1 MADIRISS
9 CVTGMID
16 NNVYCVI
23 NKDVNECIIIDP
35 SFSPEAIVNIIDE
48 SGATPVAILLTH
60 GHFDHIMSVDF
71 LRDKYHIPVI
81 AYADE
86 KELLNDINICFLFA
100 QNYHLAM
107 KYVAP
112 LRKELGIRTVFNI
125 LGPLTNP
132 AGATYQ
138 VMGVY
143 DESLV
148 EPLAQVLSNLG
159 VKRAMVV
166 YGRDGLDEISASNET
181 FVCEINENQFKTYT
195 ISPEQ
200 FGLQRCLKDEL
211 VGGTPKENA
220 QITRDVL
227 NGKQGG
233 SRTAVLMNAGAGLYI
248 GGKVDSL
255 QAGID
260 LAAELIDIGKANEKL
275 EECIKESKK

>member
-1 MADIRISS
+1 MLGKLAYRNTKRNIKDYLIYLIT
-9 CVTGMID
+9 VTA
-16 NNVYCVI
+16 
-23 NKDVNECIIIDP
+23 
-35 SFSPEAIVNIIDE
+35 SFSLIFAFNLVANSDEIVKLCSSMDAFKNSLFAVNILIIF
-48 SGATPVAILLTH
+48 VIC
-60 GHFDHIMSVDF
+60 F
-71 LRDKYHIPVI
+71 LINYTTKFMFEKRS
-81 AYADE
+81 

-112 LRKELGIRTVFNI
+112 VRKELGIRTVFNI

-260 LAAELIDIGKANEKL
+260 LAAELIDSGKANEKL
-275 EECIKESKK
+275 EEFIKESNK

>member
-1 MADIRISS
+1 
-9 CVTGMID
+9 
-16 NNVYCVI
+16 
-23 NKDVNECIIIDP
+23 
-35 SFSPEAIVNIIDE
+35 
-48 SGATPVAILLTH
+48 
-60 GHFDHIMSVDF
+60 
-71 LRDKYHIPVI
+71 
-81 AYADE
+81 
-86 KELLNDINICFLFA
+86 
-100 QNYHLAM
+100 M
-107 KYVAP
+107 KYVASV
-112 LRKELGIRTVFNI
+112 RKELGIRTVFNI

-233 SRTAVLMNAGAGLYI
+233 SRTAVLMNAGAG
-248 GGKVDSL
+248 
-255 QAGID
+255 
-260 LAAELIDIGKANEKL
+260 
-275 EECIKESKK
+275 

>member
-1 MADIRISS
+1 MLGKLAYRNTKRNIKDYLIYLIT
-9 CVTGMID
+9 VTA
-16 NNVYCVI
+16 
-23 NKDVNECIIIDP
+23 
-35 SFSPEAIVNIIDE
+35 SFSLIFAFNLVANSDEIVKLCSSMDAFKNSLFAVNILIIF
-48 SGATPVAILLTH
+48 VIC
-60 GHFDHIMSVDF
+60 F
-71 LRDKYHIPVI
+71 LINYTTKFMFEKRS
-81 AYADE
+81 

-260 LAAELIDIGKANEKL
+260 LAAELIDSGKANEKL
-275 EECIKESKK
+275 EEFIKESNK